1 LRYTAAMAV
10 MSKAEINALSPEERM
25 GLIDALWE
33 SFGYPEADTSAEAA
47 HREIMTHRLAEYD
60 LQTEELRTLDQIV
73 EQLR

>member
-1 LRYTAAMAV
+1 MAV

-33 SFGYPEADTSAEAA
+33 SFGSPVMDPSADNLR
-47 HREIMTHRLAEYD
+47 REILAQRLADYD
-60 LQTEELRTLDQIV
+60 PETEELSTLDQIV